1 MKPKNIKSGNVDK
14 KPFYKKKLF
23 IILIALFVLGLIGN
37 AISPQKSTSYKLT
50 KETHIYDE
58 AKIKNE
64 LSGSGE
70 KIGKVSV
77 IKAQSKDIT
86 DKVLTDW
93 YFNHV
98 EKTDYNYYLIEYT
111 DFNCKKG
118 VWAINGVVEKD
129 CELSPS
135 STNDGISEKSGVG
148 IIYTKSGNKLIKD

>member
-1 MKPKNIKSGNVDK
+1 MKPKNIKNGNVDK
-14 KPFYKKKLF
+14 KPFYKKKWF

-37 AISPQKSTSYKLT
+37 AINPP
-50 KETHIYDE
+50 KETHIYDD

-118 VWAINGVVEKD
+118 VWAINGLVEKD
-129 CELSPS
+129 CDLSPS
-135 STNDGISEKSGVG
+135 PTNDGINMKSGDG
-148 IIYTKSGNKLIKD
+148 IIYTPSDNKLIKD

>member
-1 MKPKNIKSGNVDK
+1 MKPKNIKNGNVDK
-14 KPFYKKKLF
+14 KPFYKKKWF

-37 AISPQKSTSYKLT
+37 AINPQKNTNYKPT
-50 KETHIYDE
+50 IETHIYDN
-58 AKIKNE
+58 AKIKTE

-98 EKTDYNYYLIEYT
+98 EKTDYTYYLIEYT

-118 VWAINGVVEKD
+118 VWAIKGVVEKD